1 MEFKIFSNNYYVNFK
16 RIFDIFFSISV
27 LIILL
32 PILFFLFIIHIILE
46 KGNFIF
52 WSKRVGIN
60 NHIFF
65 MPKLRTM
72 KTSTP
77 DVATHL
83 LGNDNNYI
91 TNIGK
96 ILRKTSLDE
105 IPQLYSVL
113 KGDMSIVGPRPALHN
128 QYDLIQLRTE
138 SGVHKLKPGITGLAQ
153 VSGRD
158 LLSIPE
164 KVEYDK
170 MYLIKKNFLLDIKI
184 ICITVFK
191 LFKSKDILH

>member
-83 LGNDNNYI
+83 LGNDKNYI

-170 MYLIKKNFLLDIKI
+170 MYLIKKNFFLDIKI
-184 ICITVFK
+184 ICITVLK

>member
-1 MEFKIFSNNYYVNFK
+1 MEFKIFSNNYYIYFK

-52 WSKRVGIN
+52 WSKRVGLN

-91 TNIGK
+91 TNVGK

-170 MYLIKKNFLLDIKI
+170 IYLIKKNVFLDIKI
-184 ICITVFK
+184 ICITVLK
-191 LFKSKDILH
+191 IFKSKDILH